1 MERQQFEQRW
11 HQLSTEIMSGLSDW
25 RLQHPKATLREMEL
39 ELDTR
44 LAHVRARMLEDLALA
59 SAAADWHASAG
70 DMPPCCPQC
79 SSPLQPRGT
88 HPRTLQ
94 THGGQT
100 LTLERSY
107 GVCPVCETGLFPP
120 G

>member
-11 HQLSTEIMSGLSDW
+11 HHLSTEIMSGLSDW

-59 SAAADWHASAG
+59 SAASDWRASPAG
-70 DMPPCCPQC
+70 EALVCPQC
-79 SSPLQPRGT
+79 ASLLQPRGT

-94 THGGQT
+94 TQRT
-100 LTLERSY
+100 LTNQANHKYSFL
-107 GVCPVCETGLFPP
+107 
-120 G
+120 

>member
-25 RLQHPKATLREMEL
+25 RIQHPKATLREMEL

-59 SAAADWHASAG
+59 SAASDWHASPAG
-70 DMPPCCPQC
+70 EAPGCPQC
-79 SSPLQPRGT
+79 ASPLQLRGA
-88 HPRTLQ
+88 HLRTLQ

-100 LTLERSY
+100 LTLERQY
-107 GVCPVCETGLFPP
+107 GVCPVCQTGLFPP